1 MSNRGHDQ
9 QKSYRNK
16 NVLIYEFSLYL
27 HLQVS
32 HSEQLAI
39 SFKDPYLTPPIVARF
54 YGSTNSGIFA
64 CVLRARSF
72 TLYLSDL
79 SGGWLSCRRG
89 VVRHSARGSSSRRS
103 AFEVRTMKV
112 AVRPLDDPSLENGV
126 ARLRIRAYPQFPETR
141 DVEFYSS
148 AYRWFK
154 SHPLGKEIHR
164 WVAVADG
171 DQVVGHLAATPQYY
185 RINGRRVVAH
195 TPCDYMVHSRH
206 GFQALS
212 LMRTFFRATEN
223 CVACDM
229 VPAVIGVESRLGA
242 EVAGQ
247 LQYAAKL
254 LNVSRLPVPPIP
266 PPVRRLLKRGEQTV
280 IARGYAS
287 RPGAEPQ
294 DAEEDDAPPPMRPRM
309 PIPAPIKKLLNGGL
323 RMVDEA
329 LSRGFGDDLRAEVI
343 EEFDE
348 SFDELFEKVASKV
361 PCVPEK
367 DSAFL
372 RWRYGPG
379 SPQFP
384 VTVLGVKEG
393 DTLLGYAVL
402 MVTSTG
408 QDGNVLDLTTLPE
421 RRDVARALLR
431 ESVRFFR
438 RAGVQIVRY
447 RFLESPTSPQS
458 SDLRRLGFFYRR
470 GRCNSLL
477 VKFADSELHKTANH
491 IANWS
496 YTVGDGE
503 ASFWTR

>member
-1 MSNRGHDQ
+1 M
-9 QKSYRNK
+9 K
-16 NVLIYEFSLYL
+16 V
-27 HLQVS
+27 
-32 HSEQLAI
+32 
-39 SFKDPYLTPPIVARF
+39 
-54 YGSTNSGIFA
+54 
-64 CVLRARSF
+64 
-72 TLYLSDL
+72 
-79 SGGWLSCRRG
+79 
-89 VVRHSARGSSSRRS
+89 VVRS
-103 AFEVRTMKV
+103 
-112 AVRPLDDPSLENGV
+112 LDDPSLEDGV
-126 ARLRIRAYPQFPETR
+126 ARLRIHAYPQFPETR

-148 AYRWFK
+148 AYRWLE
-154 SHPLGKEIHR
+154 SHPLGNALHR

-171 DQVVGHLAATPQYY
+171 GRVVGHLAATPQWY
-185 RINGRRVVAH
+185 RIGGQRVVAH

-206 GFQALS
+206 SFQALT
-212 LMRTFFRATEN
+212 LMRAFFRATEN

-266 PPVRRLLKRGEQTV
+266 TPVRRILNLGERPVT
-280 IARGYAS
+280 ARGYAS
-287 RPGAEPQ
+287 RPGTVPRDVQEHV
-294 DAEEDDAPPPMRPRM
+294 APPPVRPRL
-309 PIPAPIKKLLNGGL
+309 PIPAPVKGLLNGGL
-323 RMVDEA
+323 RMVDEVLGSGLEA
-329 LSRGFGDDLRAEVI
+329 NLLRVEVI
-343 EEFDE
+343 EGFDE
-348 SFDELFEKVASKV
+348 SFDELFEKVAAVV

-384 VTVLGVKEG
+384 VTVLGVKGGE
-393 DTLLGYAVL
+393 TLLGYAVL
-402 MVTSTG
+402 MVTLTG

-447 RFLESPTSPQS
+447 RFLESPTSPRS
-458 SDLRRLGFFYRR
+458 SDLRRFGFFYRK
-470 GRCNSLL
+470 GRRHSLL
-477 VKFADSELHKTANH
+477 VKFADHAMHKVAQDVDD
-491 IANWS
+491 WS
-496 YTVGDGE
+496 YAVGDGE

>member
-1 MSNRGHDQ
+1 M
-9 QKSYRNK
+9 K
-16 NVLIYEFSLYL
+16 V
-27 HLQVS
+27 
-32 HSEQLAI
+32 
-39 SFKDPYLTPPIVARF
+39 
-54 YGSTNSGIFA
+54 
-64 CVLRARSF
+64 
-72 TLYLSDL
+72 
-79 SGGWLSCRRG
+79 
-89 VVRHSARGSSSRRS
+89 VVRP
-103 AFEVRTMKV
+103 F
-112 AVRPLDDPSLENGV
+112 DDPSLEDGV

-141 DVEFYSS
+141 DIEFYSS

-154 SHPLGKEIHR
+154 SHPLGKEMHR
-164 WVAVADG
+164 WVAVTDDG
-171 DQVVGHLAATPQYY
+171 EVVGHLAATPQYY
-185 RINGRRVVAH
+185 RIKGQRVVAH

-212 LMRTFFRATEN
+212 LMRTFFRTTEN

-229 VPAVIGVESRLGA
+229 VPAVIEVESRLGA

-254 LNVSRLPVPPIP
+254 LNVSRLPVPSIP
-266 PPVRRLLKRGEQTV
+266 SPVRRLLNLGEQTV
-280 IARGYAS
+280 TARGYSS
-287 RPGAEPQ
+287 RPVTEPR
-294 DAEEDDAPPPMRPRM
+294 DAEEHVAPPPMRTRA
-309 PIPAPIKKLLNGGL
+309 PIPAPVKKLLNGGL

-329 LSRGFGDDLRAEVI
+329 LSSGFGGDLKAEVI

-348 SFDELFEKVASKV
+348 SFDELFEKVASSV

-367 DSAFL
+367 DSTFL

-384 VTVLGVKEG
+384 VTVLGVKGEEI
-393 DTLLGYAVL
+393 LLGYAVL

-408 QDGNVLDLTTLPE
+408 QDGNLLDLTTLPE

-447 RFLESPTSPQS
+447 RFLESPISLES
-458 SDLRRLGFFYRR
+458 SDLHRLGFFYRK
-470 GRCNSLL
+470 GRRNSLL
-477 VKFADSELHKTANH
+477 VKFADRGLHKTASDT
-491 IANWS
+491 ANWS

>member
-39 SFKDPYLTPPIVARF
+39 RFKDPYLTPPIVARF

-79 SGGWLSCRRG
+79 SGGWLSGSRG
-89 VVRHSARGSSSRRS
+89 VVRHGARGSRSRRS
-103 AFEVRTMKV
+103 TFEVRTMKV
-112 AVRPLDDPSLENGV
+112 VVRPLDDPSLEDGV
-126 ARLRIRAYPQFPETR
+126 ARLLIRAYPQFPETR

-148 AYRWFK
+148 AYRWFE
-154 SHPLGKEIHR
+154 SHPLGNEIHR
-164 WVAVADG
+164 WVAVADD

-195 TPCDYMVHSRH
+195 TPCDYMVHFRH

-254 LNVSRLPVPPIP
+254 LNVSRLPVPRVPSAA
-266 PPVRRLLKRGEQTV
+266 RRLLHLSEQTV
-280 IARGYAS
+280 TARGYAR
-287 RPGAEPQ
+287 RPDAFETELRSTAEHAALPSG
-294 DAEEDDAPPPMRPRM
+294 RPRA
-309 PIPAPIKKLLNGGL
+309 PIPTPVKGFLNGSL
-323 RMVDEA
+323 RILDEA
-329 LSRGFGDDLRAEVI
+329 MSSGFGGGLKAGLVEG
-343 EEFDE
+343 FDK
-348 SFDELFEKVASKV
+348 SFDELFENIAAGI

-367 DSAFL
+367 DAAFL

-384 VTVLGVKEG
+384 VTVLAVKEG
-393 DTLLGYAVL
+393 ETLLGYAVL

-408 QDGNVLDLTTLPE
+408 QYGYVLDLTTLPH
-421 RRDVARALLR
+421 RRDAARALLR
-431 ESVRFFR
+431 GLVRFFR

-447 RFLESPTSPQS
+447 RFLESATTPRS
-458 SDLRRLGFFYRR
+458 SDLRRLGFFHRKGRR
-470 GRCNSLL
+470 NNLL
-477 VKFADSELHKTANH
+477 VKFADPGLHEVASD

-496 YTVGDGE
+496 YTL
-503 ASFWTR
+503 

>member
-1 MSNRGHDQ
+1 
-9 QKSYRNK
+9 
-16 NVLIYEFSLYL
+16 
-27 HLQVS
+27 
-32 HSEQLAI
+32 
-39 SFKDPYLTPPIVARF
+39 
-54 YGSTNSGIFA
+54 
-64 CVLRARSF
+64 
-72 TLYLSDL
+72 
-79 SGGWLSCRRG
+79 
-89 VVRHSARGSSSRRS
+89 
-103 AFEVRTMKV
+103 MKV
-112 AVRPLDDPSLENGV
+112 VVRPLDDPSLEDGV

-154 SHPLGKEIHR
+154 SHPLGNEIHR
-164 WVAVADG
+164 WVAVADD

-212 LMRTFFRATEN
+212 LMRTFFRTTEN

-254 LNVSRLPVPPIP
+254 LNVSRLPVPSIP
-266 PPVRRLLKRGEQTV
+266 SPMRRLLNLEKQTV
-280 IARGYAS
+280 PARGYAL
-287 RPGAEPQ
+287 RTWAEPQ
-294 DAEEDDAPPPMRPRM
+294 DAEEQVATPLVRPRLPM
-309 PIPAPIKKLLNGGL
+309 PTPAKKLLNGGL
-323 RMVDEA
+323 QIVDEA
-329 LSRGFGDDLRAEVI
+329 LGNSFGNDLKVEVV
-343 EEFDE
+343 EGFDE

-361 PCVPEK
+361 PCTPEK

-384 VTVLGVKEG
+384 VSVLGVKERE
-393 DTLLGYAVL
+393 TLLGYAVL
-402 MVTSTG
+402 MVTLSG
-408 QDGNVLDLTTLPE
+408 QDGNVLDLATLPG
-421 RRDVARALLR
+421 RRDVAQALLR

-438 RAGVQIVRY
+438 QAGVEIVRY
-447 RFLESPTSPQS
+447 RFLESATSPRS
-458 SDLRRLGFFYRR
+458 SDLRRLGFFYRK
-470 GRCNSLL
+470 GRRHSLL
-477 VKFADSELHKTANH
+477 VKFADQALHR
-491 IANWS
+491 IANDVASWS

>member
-1 MSNRGHDQ
+1 
-9 QKSYRNK
+9 
-16 NVLIYEFSLYL
+16 
-27 HLQVS
+27 
-32 HSEQLAI
+32 
-39 SFKDPYLTPPIVARF
+39 
-54 YGSTNSGIFA
+54 
-64 CVLRARSF
+64 
-72 TLYLSDL
+72 
-79 SGGWLSCRRG
+79 
-89 VVRHSARGSSSRRS
+89 
-103 AFEVRTMKV
+103 MKV
-112 AVRPLDDPSLENGV
+112 MVRSLDDPSLEDGV

-148 AYRWFK
+148 VYRWFE
-154 SHPLGKEIHR
+154 SHPLGNEMYR
-164 WVAVADG
+164 WIAVADDG
-171 DQVVGHLAATPQYY
+171 QNGSQVVGHLAATPQYY
-185 RINGRRVVAH
+185 RIDGQRVVAY
-195 TPCDYMVHSRH
+195 TPCDYMVHSQH

-212 LMRTFFRATEN
+212 LMRTFFRAIEN

-229 VPAVIGVESRLGA
+229 VPAVIAVESRLGA

-266 PPVRRLLKRGEQTV
+266 SPVRRLLNLQQSVT
-280 IARGYAS
+280 ARGYAS
-287 RPGAEPQ
+287 RPEAEPHN
-294 DAEEDDAPPPMRPRM
+294 AEEHVAPLVRPRA
-309 PIPAPIKKLLNGGL
+309 PIPASVKELLNEGL

-329 LSRGFGDDLRAEVI
+329 LSSGFGGDLRAEVLKG
-343 EEFDE
+343 FDG
-348 SFDELFEKVASKV
+348 SFDELFEKIASKV

-372 RWRYGPG
+372 HWRYGPG

-384 VTVLGVKEG
+384 VTVLGVKEEE
-393 DTLLGYAVL
+393 TLLGYAVL

-438 RAGVQIVRY
+438 RVGVQIVRY
-447 RFLESPTSPQS
+447 RFLESSTSPRS
-458 SDLRRLGFFYRR
+458 SDLRRLGFFYRK
-470 GRCNSLL
+470 GRRHSLL
-477 VKFADSELHKTANH
+477 VKFADRDLHNTANET
-491 IANWS
+491 ANWS